1 MRGASMSDKNL
12 AVVQQIVTPIA
23 AALNLDVEDIE
34 IRKTGNR
41 QLVRIILD
49 KDGGIAM
56 DEVATAT
63 RAISDALDEVTEL
76 AAPFTLEV
84 TSPGVDR
91 PLTLPRHWR
100 RNIGRLVRIEL
111 ANSAPVEGRIIAA
124 TDAGV
129 TLQIKQAQREFALT
143 QISRAIVQVEF
154 NRPSE
159 VADGH

>member
-1 MRGASMSDKNL
+1 MRGASMSDRNL

-63 RAISDALDEVTEL
+63 RAISDELDEVTEL

>member
-1 MRGASMSDKNL
+1 MRGASMSDKYL
-12 AVVQQIVTPIA
+12 AVVQQLVAPIA
-23 AALNLDVEDIE
+23 AALSLDVEDIE

-56 DEVATAT
+56 DEVAAAT

-91 PLTLPRHWR
+91 PLSLPRHWR

-129 TLQIKQAQREFALT
+129 TLQVKQAQREFALT

>member
-1 MRGASMSDKNL
+1 MRGASMSDKDL
-12 AVVQQIVTPIA
+12 AVVQEIVNPIA
-23 AALNLDVEDIE
+23 AALDLDVEDIE
-34 IRKTGNR
+34 IRKTGKR

-49 KDGGIAM
+49 KAGGINM
-56 DEVATAT
+56 DEVAAAT
-63 RAISDALDEVTEL
+63 REISDALDNVTQL

-91 PLTLPRHWR
+91 PLTLPRHWQ

-111 ANSAPVEGRIIAA
+111 ANASPVVGRIIAA
-124 TDAGV
+124 TEAGV
-129 TLQIKQAQREFALT
+129 TLQVKQTQREFALP
-143 QISRAIVQVEF
+143 QITKAIVQVEF

>member
-56 DEVATAT
+56 DEVAAAT

-111 ANSAPVEGRIIAA
+111 AS
-124 TDAGV
+124 
-129 TLQIKQAQREFALT
+129 
-143 QISRAIVQVEF
+143 
-154 NRPSE
+154 
-159 VADGH
+159 

>member
-56 DEVATAT
+56 DEVAAAT

>member
-56 DEVATAT
+56 DEVAAAT

-91 PLTLPRHWR
+91 PMTLPRHWR

-129 TLQIKQAQREFALT
+129 TLQVKQAQREFALT

>member
-56 DEVATAT
+56 DEVAAAT

-111 ANSAPVEGRIIAA
+111 ANSAPVEGRIIAT

>member
-1 MRGASMSDKNL
+1 MSDKNL

-56 DEVATAT
+56 DEVAAAT

>member
-12 AVVQQIVTPIA
+12 AVVLQIVTPIA

-56 DEVATAT
+56 DEVAAAT

-91 PLTLPRHWR
+91 PMTLPRHWR

-129 TLQIKQAQREFALT
+129 TLQVKQAQREFALT